1 MDLKMTFAILA
12 GKAARAGLRLLRR
25 PASSFPGAVALRLC
39 PDLLRRMRLPEKI
52 VAVTGSN
59 GKTTTTELCYKAAR
73 AAGIDLICNTEGSNQ
88 IEGVTALFV
97 RYATLSGRVKADTAL
112 IESDERFCQYTFSY
126 FAPAD
131 VLVTNLYRDQMT
143 RNGHPEFVKKEL
155 AKGLPAA
162 SRLILNAD
170 EPLSAS
176 LGAGREAIY
185 FGLGESFAETERRH
199 AYNDG
204 AVCPLCGGEMTYT
217 RRVDA
222 QAGDYRCASC
232 GFARP
237 SCAHEATGR
246 RGKELILDGKVSVSL
261 PMDSGVIVNNVTAA
275 YALLC
280 ASFGLAPEKAA
291 EALSGVKLGMGRYRT
306 FSLAGHLGQFIL
318 TKHENSMAYDGALDK
333 LAATKKD
340 ATLVVIVDQLS
351 RKYTANDMSWLWD
364 IDFERAVTD
373 RVRRVV
379 LGGRFA
385 WDLALRFDFTG
396 MDPGRVFVKPDLD
409 EMMDFLYAEPVGEIY
424 VMTCFTDVNKFLGRL
439 KEGTK

>member
-176 LGAGREAIY
+176 AAFSGASPKEAHR
-185 FGLGESFAETERRH
+185 SA
-199 AYNDG
+199 
-204 AVCPLCGGEMTYT
+204 
-217 RRVDA
+217 
-222 QAGDYRCASC
+222 
-232 GFARP
+232 
-237 SCAHEATGR
+237 
-246 RGKELILDGKVSVSL
+246 
-261 PMDSGVIVNNVTAA
+261 
-275 YALLC
+275 
-280 ASFGLAPEKAA
+280 
-291 EALSGVKLGMGRYRT
+291 
-306 FSLAGHLGQFIL
+306 
-318 TKHENSMAYDGALDK
+318 
-333 LAATKKD
+333 
-340 ATLVVIVDQLS
+340 
-351 RKYTANDMSWLWD
+351 
-364 IDFERAVTD
+364 
-373 RVRRVV
+373 
-379 LGGRFA
+379 
-385 WDLALRFDFTG
+385 
-396 MDPGRVFVKPDLD
+396 
-409 EMMDFLYAEPVGEIY
+409 
-424 VMTCFTDVNKFLGRL
+424 
-439 KEGTK
+439 

>member
-1 MDLKMTFAILA
+1 MRKFLAIVVCKLGRA
-12 GKAARAGLRLLRR
+12 VGRLIGKGSSMPGKAALKI
-25 PASSFPGAVALRLC
+25 C
-39 PDLLRRMRLPEKI
+39 PDILARLTLPPHI

-59 GKTTTTELCYKAAR
+59 GKTSTVEMIASVLRSQGKSVIYNA
-73 AAGIDLICNTEGSNQ
+73 EGSNQ
-88 IEGVTALFV
+88 VEGVTTLLLTH
-97 RYATLSGRVKADTAL
+97 ATLGGKVKADVL
-112 IESDERFCQYTFSY
+112 LLESDERFCQYTFSY

-222 QAGDYRCASC
+222 QAGDYLCASC

-275 YALLC
+275 YTLLC
-280 ASFGLAPEKAA
+280 ASFGLSPEKAA
-291 EALSGVKLGMGRYRT
+291 AALSGVKLGMGRYRT

-364 IDFERAVTD
+364 IDFERSVTD